1 MNKILHEYAD
11 KYLLT
16 RKWLILK
23 GYLKPFNDEELD
35 QLQIMKIYN
44 NNASVIFLSFF
55 KIALIG
61 WNLANLMLA
70 FKLHQLKFN
79 VILYTNMEK

>member
-1 MNKILHEYAD
+1 MNKILYEYAD
-11 KYLLT
+11 KYLMT
-16 RKWLILK
+16 RKWLIMK
-23 GYLKPFNDEELD
+23 GFSKSFSDEELD

-44 NNASVIFLSFF
+44 NNASVIFISFL

-70 FKLHQLKFN
+70 IKLH
-79 VILYTNMEK
+79 

>member
-1 MNKILHEYAD
+1 MPCPMNKILYEYAD

-16 RKWLILK
+16 RKWLIMK
-23 GYLKPFNDEELD
+23 GYSKPFGDEELD
-35 QLQIMKIYN
+35 RLQIMKIYN
-44 NNASVIFLSFF
+44 NNASVMFMLFF

-70 FKLHQLKFN
+70 IKLH
-79 VILYTNMEK
+79 